1 MEANS
6 LLNLGGPI
14 VYILLALSVY
24 ATAIIFYKLHIFY
37 GVNFFKSERTTRS
50 INKWLENNHNDA
62 YESINKINDP
72 ESEVISF
79 AMYQLLKHKKLTVK
93 LESDIREEIVRLSD
107 ERINYYSSNLNSLQ
121 VIATIAPLLGLL
133 GTVFGMIEAFQQ
145 MEMAGKNVDPSVL
158 SGGIWEALLTT
169 AVGLSVA
176 IPIVVFE
183 SYFRNIVETFK
194 NNIESAV
201 TKVLTSQ
208 IN

>member
-1 MEANS
+1 
-6 LLNLGGPI
+6 
-14 VYILLALSVY
+14 
-24 ATAIIFYKLHIFY
+24 
-37 GVNFFKSERTTRS
+37 
-50 INKWLENNHNDA
+50 
-62 YESINKINDP
+62 
-72 ESEVISF
+72 
-79 AMYQLLKHKKLTVK
+79 
-93 LESDIREEIVRLSD
+93 
-107 ERINYYSSNLNSLQ
+107 
-121 VIATIAPLLGLL
+121 
-133 GTVFGMIEAFQQ
+133 MIEAFQQ

-183 SYFRNIVETFK
+183 SYFRNIIENFR

>member
-1 MEANS
+1 M
-6 LLNLGGPI
+6 
-14 VYILLALSVY
+14 
-24 ATAIIFYKLHIFY
+24 
-37 GVNFFKSERTTRS
+37 
-50 INKWLENNHNDA
+50 
-62 YESINKINDP
+62 
-72 ESEVISF
+72 
-79 AMYQLLKHKKLTVK
+79 
-93 LESDIREEIVRLSD
+93 
-107 ERINYYSSNLNSLQ
+107 Q

-158 SGGIWEALLTT
+158 SGGILEALLTT

-183 SYFRNIVETFK
+183 SYFRNIIENFK

>member
-14 VYILLALSVY
+14 VYVLLALSVY

-37 GVNFFKSERTTRS
+37 KVNFFKSDRTARS
-50 INKWLENNHNDA
+50 VKKWLEKNHDDA

-183 SYFRNIVETFK
+183 SYFRNIIENFK

>member
-37 GVNFFKSERTTRS
+37 GVNFFKSNRTARS
-50 INKWLENNHNDA
+50 VKVWLENNHDDA
-62 YESINKINDP
+62 YESINKISDP

-176 IPIVVFE
+176 IPIVVFD
-183 SYFRNIVETFK
+183 SYFRNIIENFK

>member
-37 GVNFFKSERTTRS
+37 GVNFFKSNRTARS
-50 INKWLENNHNDA
+50 VKVWLENNHDDA
-62 YESINKINDP
+62 YESINKISDP

-107 ERINYYSSNLNSLQ
+107 ERINYYSSSLNSLQ

-183 SYFRNIVETFK
+183 SYFRNIIENFK

>member
-50 INKWLENNHNDA
+50 VNKWLENKHNDA
-62 YESINKINDP
+62 YELINKINDP

-183 SYFRNIVETFK
+183 SYFRNVVETFK

>member
-24 ATAIIFYKLHIFY
+24 ATAIIFYKLHVFY
-37 GVNFFKSERTTRS
+37 GVNFFKSDRTARS
-50 INKWLENNHNDA
+50 VKVWLENKHDDA
-62 YESINKINDP
+62 YESINKISDP

-93 LESDIREEIVRLSD
+93 LESDIREEILRLSD

-183 SYFRNIVETFK
+183 SYFRNIIENFK

>member
-50 INKWLENNHNDA
+50 VNTWLANNHDDA

>member
-37 GVNFFKSERTTRS
+37 KVNFFKSDRTARS
-50 INKWLENNHNDA
+50 VKKWLEKNHDDA

-79 AMYQLLKHKKLTVK
+79 TMYQLLKHKKLTVK